1 MGASKQL
8 TIPNAALMDDKSL
21 EIARLWV
28 IENAAHVSLRV
39 GIWEDPG
46 TWGIM
51 LADLARHVA
60 NAYAQDEGLD
70 REETL
75 GRIRTVLAAEMKS
88 PTDNPTGTV
97 LNM

>member
-8 TIPNAALMDDKSL
+8 MIPDTALRNDEAV
-21 EIARLWV
+21 EIPRLWV
-28 IENAAHVSLRV
+28 LNSAAHVSLRV
-39 GIWEDPG
+39 GVWNDPG

-60 NAYAQDEGLD
+60 NAYAQDKGLD
-70 REETL
+70 RTETL
-75 GRIRTVLAAEMKS
+75 GRIRLILAAELNS
-88 PTDNPTGTV
+88 PTDTPTGTV